1 MQWAGW
7 GGFTAFWSTVVKDT
21 FPAAGASGAG
31 VRAELAEGRL
41 RVTAESAAPWPD
53 GATAVARVAGPG
65 GTSQELTLDRTSGTA
80 FAGEIPAT
88 AAGSYGVG
96 VVVNGAGGPLMS
108 ASTVA
113 VQSYSAEY
121 SLGSSDPALLDR
133 VSELSG
139 GRGAIEAAAAF
150 DVAELPA
157 GHGRIPLAGW
167 MLLAAALL
175 WPVAVAL
182 SRVALHGSGAAALRT
197 GRRRVA
203 ERVRSHIPARP
214 GHERPAPAPR
224 PAKGKRVAVPP
235 PAAPPP
241 TLERLLKKKRGEE

>member
-1 MQWAGW
+1 M
-7 GGFTAFWSTVVKDT
+7 VKDT

-31 VRAELAEGRL
+31 VRAELADGRL
-41 RVTAESAAPWPD
+41 RVTAESASPWPD

-65 GTSQELTLDRTSGTA
+65 GTSQELTLDRTSATA
-80 FAGEIPAT
+80 FVGEIPAT

-96 VVVNGAGGPLMS
+96 VVVNGAGGPLLS

-121 SLGSSDPALLDR
+121 SLGAADPALLDR

-157 GHGRIPLAGW
+157 GRGRIPLAGW

-182 SRVALHGSGAAALRT
+182 SRVALHGSGVAAVRT

-203 ERVRSHIPARP
+203 DAVRARLPARP

-224 PAKGKRVAVPP
+224 RRRRSGR
-235 PAAPPP
+235 
-241 TLERLLKKKRGEE
+241 RRHRRRRRRRRWNGC

>member
-1 MQWAGW
+1 
-7 GGFTAFWSTVVKDT
+7 
-21 FPAAGASGAG
+21 
-31 VRAELAEGRL
+31 VRAELADGRL
-41 RVTAESAAPWPD
+41 RVTAESASAWPD

-65 GTSQELTLDRTSGTA
+65 GTSQELALDRTSATT
-80 FAGEIPAT
+80 FAGEVPAT

-96 VVVNGAGGPLMS
+96 VVVNGAGGPLLS

-121 SLGSSDPALLDR
+121 SLGSADPALLDR

-139 GRGAIEAAAAF
+139 GRGAIAAAAAF
-150 DVAELPA
+150 DAAALPA

-175 WPVAVAL
+175 WPAAVAL
-182 SRVALHGSGAAALRT
+182 SRVALHGSGVAA
-197 GRRRVA
+197 
-203 ERVRSHIPARP
+203 VRSGSRRFADTLRARIPARP

-224 PAKGKRVAVPP
+224 PRKPKRAPKPP
-235 PAAPPP
+235 PTAEPPP

>member
-1 MQWAGW
+1 
-7 GGFTAFWSTVVKDT
+7 VVKDT

-31 VRAELAEGRL
+31 VRAELVDGRL
-41 RVTAESAAPWPD
+41 RITAESATAWPD

-65 GTSQELTLDRTSGTA
+65 GTSQELALDRISGTA
-80 FAGEIPAT
+80 FVGEIPAT
-88 AAGSYGVG
+88 AAGSYGMG
-96 VVVNGAGGPLMS
+96 VVVSGAGGPLLS

-121 SLGSSDPALLDR
+121 APGAADPALLGR

-150 DVAELPA
+150 DVADLTA
-157 GHGRIPLAGW
+157 GRGRIPLAGW

-182 SRVALHGSGAAALRT
+182 SRVALHGAGVAAVRT
-197 GRRRVA
+197 GSRRVV
-203 ERVRSHIPARP
+203 ETVRARIPARP

-224 PAKGKRVAVPP
+224 PAREKRTAAPP
-235 PAAPPP
+235 PPP